1 MIRLLENIKKEF
13 KSILN
18 LRTLMIALVAP
29 LSAAIF
35 FLFLYGSE
43 ISRNLPVGVYDAD
56 RSELSRTLIRYVNAS
71 NYMNIT
77 EEINSLDKIKTEI
90 QSGNLQAVFVI
101 PKDLE
106 KDIKSGK
113 PSTVVVYKNTSN
125 IVTGNMI
132 LKDAAT
138 IIRTVSAGIFLKKI
152 EAKGR
157 MKDQAE
163 ILANSI
169 KIESKPLFNPN
180 YSYSFFLVPGLIFV
194 TLQLAAMLSSVN
206 ISSSSVEVNNLGTY
220 IAKLAPHS
228 GIQIINFSVLTFI
241 ILPIFNIILYKN
253 FLPILFLYMLLI
265 LSSVALSIL
274 ISLIFKKELLR
285 TEVVLLMNT
294 PAFLFCGLTYPLNLM
309 PDFHIWFAQTIPF
322 THFLE
327 GFLKLFYMDGNVYS
341 VSKQLNILLI
351 YTAGIT
357 TASLLVITLKKR
369 KTEVLN

>member
-1 MIRLLENIKKEF
+1 MLRLLENIKKEF

-357 TASLLVITLKKR
+357 AASLLVITLKKR

>member
-327 GFLKLFYMDGNVYS
+327 GFLKLFYMDGSVYS

-357 TASLLVITLKKR
+357 AASLLVITLKKR

>member
-1 MIRLLENIKKEF
+1 MIRILENIKKEF

-309 PDFHIWFAQTIPF
+309 PDFHNWFAQTIPF

>member
-163 ILANSI
+163 ILASSI

-327 GFLKLFYMDGNVYS
+327 GFLKLFYMDGSVYS

-357 TASLLVITLKKR
+357 AASLLVITLKKR

>member
-327 GFLKLFYMDGNVYS
+327 GFLKLLYMDGNVYS

-351 YTAGIT
+351 YTTGIT
-357 TASLLVITLKKR
+357 ATSLLVITLKKR

>member
-56 RSELSRTLIRYVNAS
+56 RSELSRTLTRYVNAS

-327 GFLKLFYMDGNVYS
+327 GFLKLLYMDGNVYS

-357 TASLLVITLKKR
+357 AASLLVITLKKR

>member
-1 MIRLLENIKKEF
+1 MLRLLENIKKEF

-327 GFLKLFYMDGNVYS
+327 GFLKLLYMDGNVYS